1 MLQDMNFIRTG
12 CRLFRSFVRVIMS
25 GVELRNAVLGILNED
40 SGVLNRVLMR
50 DGAHFLVS
58 GYVNEEDIRYRA
70 TVNRRELHAPKV
82 TVWCAVGTSVLWVR
96 FLVSSIALFR
106 ILETSNGLYISR
118 SSRAQISSCGNA
130 GRNEFAGLA
139 HAQ

>member
-50 DGAHFLVS
+50 DGAHFL
-58 GYVNEEDIRYRA
+58 YRVMLMKKIYD
-70 TVNRRELHAPKV
+70 TEQR
-82 TVWCAVGTSVLWVR
+82 
-96 FLVSSIALFR
+96 
-106 ILETSNGLYISR
+106 
-118 SSRAQISSCGNA
+118 
-130 GRNEFAGLA
+130 
-139 HAQ
+139 